1 MRRFGFNVFL
11 FLLLQALGFAF
22 LLQNYD
28 VSRETNFFARIVE
41 KHERL
46 AATPPP
52 RIILLGGS
60 NVPFG
65 FESDVMEQALG
76 RPVVNMGLA
85 AGLGVEFML
94 ADLEPELRRGDVVVL
109 SLEYDHFARGAGHGG
124 GFDPSVLQQV
134 LIFRP
139 KGFLALRPIHFRKI
153 ILDRGLTLLG
163 EIARHG
169 LRIGH
174 PVKRGDLP
182 EERSARAG
190 FNEWGDLVGHRK
202 EPSRISRETL
212 EATPLVVRQPDF
224 PNKALLRAIRDFVQR
239 CERREIR
246 VAYTFPPKPI
256 ATLRRDAAQA
266 QQVEA
271 ALRRIPDLILLDSP
285 QDHAYAADQ
294 FFDTANHL
302 TAAGAAMRTAK
313 VTAALRRALQLPA
326 LVPSQ
331 EVRFAPLTRDH

>member
-1 MRRFGFNVFL
+1 MPRFIFNLFL
-11 FLLLQALGFAF
+11 FLLLQAIGFAF
-22 LLQNYD
+22 LLKNYD

-41 KHERL
+41 KHQRL

-65 FESDVMEQALG
+65 FQSEVMEKSLG

-85 AGLGVEFML
+85 AGLGVDFML
-94 ADLEPELRRGDVVVL
+94 ADIEPELRRGDLVVL

-124 GFDPSVLQQV
+124 GFDASVLQQT

-139 KGFLALRPIHFRKI
+139 QGFLALRPIHFRKM
-153 ILDRGLTLLG
+153 ILDRGLILLG

-169 LRIGH
+169 LHIGQ
-174 PVKRGDLP
+174 PVRRGDQP

-190 FNEWGDLVGHRK
+190 FNQWGDLVGHRN
-202 EPSRISRETL
+202 EPSRISRESL
-212 EATPLVVRQPDF
+212 EGAPLVVRQPDF
-224 PNKALLRAIRDFVQR
+224 PNKALLRTIRDFVQR
-239 CERREIR
+239 SQKRGIR

-256 ATLRRDAAQA
+256 ATLHRDAGLAE
-266 QQVEA
+266 QVAA
-271 ALRRIPDLILLDSP
+271 ALRQIPDLILLDSP
-285 QDHAYAADQ
+285 QDQAYPADQ

-302 TAAGAAMRTAK
+302 TSAGATARTAK
-313 VTAALRRALQLPA
+313 VSAALLHVVPITRA
-326 LVPSQ
+326 
-331 EVRFAPLTRDH
+331 D